1 MRKIL
6 TVLAFA
12 FVVAVNAFAADNLR
26 LNQRLDYTS
35 DSEDGPLITGDHFDA
50 GAQPGVPNYI
60 IIYGEGCFNSKRQA
74 QRTVELYEKY
84 KDRVAFVIIDL
95 DKPRSGAQ
103 QNLVKMYYQGSIPHV
118 VLLNKS
124 GRAIYNSPARS
135 GATRCLLAWMKPF
148 NSKKVVLPETRLWQ
162 TVAYKSKGN
171 SGYHSVAGM
180 PASASQLHRPYPC

>member
-118 VLLNKS
+118 VLLDKS
-124 GRAIYNSPARS
+124 GRAIYNSAGEVGSDQMSARLDE
-135 GATRCLLAWMKPF
+135 AL
-148 NSKKVVLPETRLWQ
+148 Q
-162 TVAYKSKGN
+162 
-171 SGYHSVAGM
+171 
-180 PASASQLHRPYPC
+180 Q